1 MVFSL
6 IVDWVLLQFWTTRIP
21 KLLKFCQKNR
31 IFFGCSPFSI
41 KLNNNAFLMPNL
53 TPFWSQVD
61 DQNPKNL
68 TKMHI
73 QDASIFCITFGIDFC
88 AIWAP
93 SWGGPWTHFS
103 CDFRRWCAQ
112 FRLDPPLGA
121 QIFLNYS
128 PKEHFESPESILQW
142 FSTHFFAMW
151 APFWRPFGSI
161 FRVSKFAFLEHVD
174 KLAQRRVLQSTS
186 PIRRGRRLQRQH
198 LNPPDHLGVS
208 RACSKQGSKFFLQR
222 SSRNARPPANRVL
235 ERRGDPPS
243 AKNH

>member
-1 MVFSL
+1 
-6 IVDWVLLQFWTTRIP
+6 
-21 KLLKFCQKNR
+21 
-31 IFFGCSPFSI
+31 
-41 KLNNNAFLMPNL
+41 MPNL
-53 TPFWSQVD
+53 TPFWSQVGS
-61 DQNPKNL
+61 QNPKNL

-151 APFWRPFGSI
+151 APFWRPLESI
-161 FRVSKFAFLEHVD
+161 FGVYNKYIVCIRPFWSRRQ
-174 KLAQRRVLQSTS
+174 LAQRRVLENTS
-186 PIRRGRRLQRQH
+186 PSGRGRRLQRQH
-198 LNPPDHLGVS
+198 LNI
-208 RACSKQGSKFFLQR
+208 
-222 SSRNARPPANRVL
+222 NIY
-235 ERRGDPPS
+235 
-243 AKNH
+243 

>member
-1 MVFSL
+1 
-6 IVDWVLLQFWTTRIP
+6 
-21 KLLKFCQKNR
+21 
-31 IFFGCSPFSI
+31 
-41 KLNNNAFLMPNL
+41 MPNL
-53 TPFWSQVD
+53 TPFWNQVGS
-61 DQNPKNL
+61 QNPKNL

-151 APFWRPFGSI
+151 APFWRPLESI
-161 FRVSKFAFLEHVD
+161 FGVYNKYIVCLFDHVD
-174 KLAQRRVLQSTS
+174 NWHNDGYWKTHPPRCFPMSRSFFDRFFYIFSTIS
-186 PIRRGRRLQRQH
+186 NHPNPNIIKIR
-198 LNPPDHLGVS
+198 
-208 RACSKQGSKFFLQR
+208 
-222 SSRNARPPANRVL
+222 L
-235 ERRGDPPS
+235 ET
-243 AKNH
+243 